1 MRFVENV
8 PNEDLI
14 ALYNAAALFVLPSFY
29 EGFGLPVLEAMACG
43 TPVVCSER
51 GSLPEVAGDAALLV
65 NPDGLDGLASAMER
79 ALEDQPLRAQ
89 MRSRGLAQA
98 AHFSWEMT
106 AKETLAI
113 YHRLID

>member
-1 MRFVENV
+1 VRFVENV

-65 NPDGLDGLASAMER
+65 NPDDLDGLASAMEAR
-79 ALEDQPLRAQ
+79 WKINRSARRCAQ
-89 MRSRGLAQA
+89 GD
-98 AHFSWEMT
+98 WP
-106 AKETLAI
+106 
-113 YHRLID
+113 RLPTFHGK